1 MKHWWCG
8 KKITPEN
15 TTCTSHMHVYWACN
29 QKQNKTHCPLK
40 DTVVVVCVCVLIQSL
55 LVLFNFQWLSL
66 WVGEWVGLRFDFFF
80 SFSLKCAAG
89 QCCNDNAFDKNQT
102 SWMSL
107 WGKDDGHKS
116 LYDDFDLNNCCVII
130 VMDSFYRAQIFF
142 AKQKVQCAVTH
153 HPCTRIYADII
164 YCLGNGLSR
173 LVKSLSKEESRWW
186 CTTSCH
192 IYGILSFVSLSVLS
206 RKILRCIH
214 V

>member
-1 MKHWWCG
+1 M
-8 KKITPEN
+8 
-15 TTCTSHMHVYWACN
+15 
-29 QKQNKTHCPLK
+29 
-40 DTVVVVCVCVLIQSL
+40 VVTLDG
-55 LVLFNFQWLSL
+55 
-66 WVGEWVGLRFDFFF
+66 WVGGSQIWFFF
-80 SFSLKCAAG
+80 FFSLKCAAG

-130 VMDSFYRAQIFF
+130 MDSFYRAQIFF

-153 HPCTRIYADII
+153 HSCTHIYVDINII

-173 LVKSLSKEESRWW
+173 LVKSLSKEESMW

-214 V
+214 VQNLEVKFLNK